1 MTIRSVLE
9 NPTSTWRWIIF
20 LCLLWTVLA
29 QTKVGSKSEEGDY
42 APAAISRAI
51 LSLSDAYRVTSSLVW
66 WGVDLAMETA
76 GYGVCPF
83 ADDPVKA
90 AMKALEER
98 VRAQPLAVESLS
110 KSLSAWH
117 FSQQSG
123 WHEPLVV
130 ALTGSTGTGKTET
143 AWVLAEAMLTKRCRI
158 SGGTRDIPRGLLVFN
173 GGDYMTASRV
183 EEYQK
188 QIRNKLGQ
196 RLEFCGGNVV
206 VLFDELQKAAP
217 GTLDALT
224 EAMSEHP
231 RVTYD
236 DGGHSVS
243 VDSSRVVF
251 LLVSDVGAEGV
262 NAAVLR
268 YRRRSDVIP
277 RTTPNLYQTRSARSL
292 ADGVSRL
299 RFGKMVDK
307 VIPYLPMD
315 PASNLQVIELKLQRL
330 ADTLPGGMYTTS
342 DLRWH
347 LVQPRY
353 IQYATYHV
361 KLDIGGSEEVIR
373 HDLALYGARDA
384 EKESMRRITSTL
396 REHVL
401 PTTCSAAADGEGLGA
416 GDIVERVAMD
426 TDQVPGV
433 ERLCWEEPFLVD
445 IRYETSTD
453 QVSFYRCAPYYAEG
467 LTELQREHLSAVEGS
482 KCELAW
488 RGILHDHGSL

>member
-1 MTIRSVLE
+1 MWNQDS
-9 NPTSTWRWIIF
+9 P
-20 LCLLWTVLA
+20 
-29 QTKVGSKSEEGDY
+29 GS
-42 APAAISRAI
+42 
-51 LSLSDAYRVTSSLVW
+51 
-66 WGVDLAMETA
+66 
-76 GYGVCPF
+76 
-83 ADDPVKA
+83 
-90 AMKALEER
+90 
-98 VRAQPLAVESLS
+98 
-110 KSLSAWH
+110 
-117 FSQQSG
+117 
-123 WHEPLVV
+123 
-130 ALTGSTGTGKTET
+130 
-143 AWVLAEAMLTKRCRI
+143 
-158 SGGTRDIPRGLLVFN
+158 

-188 QIRNKLGQ
+188 QIRKKLVQ
-196 RLEFCGGNVV
+196 RLKFCEGNVV

-251 LLVSDVGAEGV
+251 LLVSDIGAEGV

-268 YRRRSDVIP
+268 HRRRSDVIP
-277 RTTPNLYQTRSARSL
+277 GTLQAAVKKAL
-292 ADGVSRL
+292 DEQWERL

-315 PASNLQVIELKLQRL
+315 PASNLLIIELKLQRL

-353 IQYATYHV
+353 IQYTTYHV

-373 HDLALYGARDA
+373 HDLALYGARGA
-384 EKESMRRITSTL
+384 AKESMRRITSAL

-416 GDIVERVAMD
+416 GRVAMD
-426 TDQVPGV
+426 TDQVAGV
-433 ERLCWEEPFLVD
+433 ERLCWEGPFLVD
-445 IRYETSTD
+445 IRYETSSD
-453 QVSFYRCAPYYAEG
+453 QVSFYRCAPDYAEG

-482 KCELAW
+482 TCELAW
-488 RGILHDHGSL
+488 RGILHDHRSL